1 MEYVI
6 DNKVYD
12 ILKWVALIVLPAVAT
27 LYGALAPTWGWPF
40 AEEIAKTSAVICA
53 FLGTLLGI
61 SNLQY
66 KVEGER
72 QNDES

>member
-1 MEYVI
+1 MKL
-6 DNKVYD
+6 DNKLYD
-12 ILKWVALIVLPAVAT
+12 ALKWVALIVLPAVAT

-40 AEEIAKTSAVICA
+40 AEQIVYTITAIDT

-66 KVEGER
+66 KGIKENE
-72 QNDES
+72 